1 MTTVESN
8 VFATR
13 ITALRQAM
21 KKHQF
26 DAYVV
31 PSSDAHISE
40 YQPEHWQARQWLSGF
55 DGSAG
60 TLVVTQDFAGLWT
73 DSRYW
78 GMAEHQLKGSGINL
92 QKFCSP
98 ETSHQQW
105 LVNRLPENSTVGI
118 DGSVLSVAENELLSN
133 ILLSK
138 KIKLDTTIDLLEKV
152 WADRPEL
159 PLEAVYSHNLSFCAF
174 TCQDKLAQLRQ
185 VLQQKNTEWHLLS
198 SMEDIAWLTN
208 LRGNDV
214 NYNPVFI
221 AYMLIGAQEALLFI
235 NEHKLPAEVRQ
246 ELEME
251 GITIMPYEAIDQKLA
266 EIEAG
271 SSILFDPKRT
281 NIKRINALSADVTK
295 IEDINPT
302 ALFKSCKH
310 EKDLQHIRH
319 AMEEDGAALCEFF
332 AWLETAVANKEPI
345 TELTIDEKL
354 IEFRSKKP
362 YYVCPSFS
370 TIAGFNAN
378 GAMPHYRATE
388 NNHAAIEGDGLL
400 LIDSGAQYLDGT
412 TDITRVVAIGN
423 ISAEQK
429 RDFTLVL
436 KAHIALGTAVFPENI
451 AAPLLD
457 AITRAPLWAEQIDFG
472 HGTGHGVGYFLNVHE
487 GPQVLS
493 YHAPITSHSAMK
505 AGMVTSNEPGL
516 YRPGKWGIRLE
527 NLVANIE
534 MPQPVEQEFGR
545 FLCFETLTLCPF
557 DVECIDVNY
566 LTDKELEWLN
576 NYHQQVY
583 ARLAPKIKGAALAWL
598 KDNTRPIER
607 S

>member
-1 MTTVESN
+1 MTTVENN

-26 DAYVV
+26 DAYIV

-78 GMAEHQLKGSGINL
+78 GMAEHQLKGSGICL
-92 QKFCSP
+92 QKLSSP

-105 LVNRLPENSTVGI
+105 LITELPENSTVGI
-118 DGSVLSVAENELLSN
+118 DGSVLSVAENQLLSDTLSEKQIRLN
-133 ILLSK
+133 TATDLLS
-138 KIKLDTTIDLLEKV
+138 EV
-152 WADRPEL
+152 WTDRPEL
-159 PLEAVYSHNLSFCAF
+159 PLESVYEHNLSFCAF
-174 TCQDKLAQLRQ
+174 TRQEKLTQLKE
-185 VLQQKNTEWHLLS
+185 VLQQKNIKWHLLS

-214 NYNPVFI
+214 NYNPVFV
-221 AYMLIGAQEALLFI
+221 AYMLINQQETFLFLD
-235 NEHKLPAEVRQ
+235 EHKLPNEIRQ
-246 ELEME
+246 ELEID
-251 GITIMPYEAIDQKLA
+251 GITILPYEAIDQKLS
-266 EIEAG
+266 EIDAN

-281 NIKRINALSADVTK
+281 TIKRINALSSDIKKV
-295 IEDINPT
+295 EDINPT

-332 AWLETAVANKEPI
+332 VWLETAVANKERI

-370 TIAGFNAN
+370 TIAGFNGN

-388 NNHAAIEGDGLL
+388 DNHAVIEGDGLL

-412 TDITRVVAIGN
+412 TDITRVVAIGK
-423 ISAEQK
+423 ITPEQK

-436 KAHIALGTAVFPENI
+436 KAHIALANAVFPEDI

-493 YHAPITSHSAMK
+493 YHAPITPYSKMK
-505 AGMVTSNEPGL
+505 KGMVTSNEPGL
-516 YRPGKWGIRLE
+516 YRPEKWGIRLE
-527 NLVANIE
+527 NLVANVDVS
-534 MPQPVEQEFGR
+534 QPVEQEFGQ

-566 LTDKELEWLN
+566 LTDKELVWLN

-583 ARLAPKIKGAALAWL
+583 ARLAPKIKGAALEWL
-598 KDNTRPIER
+598 KENTRPIVR
-607 S
+607 I